1 METDFYNVALAN
13 RNEEKGIKRPIQYF
27 NESKAEAF
35 LQNLIKYP
43 VRNVNIAL
51 LKMVLFND

>member
-27 NESKAEAF
+27 KAEAF